1 MLSHVLIR
9 PFLFEYQTP
18 AKVSKSKKKSEKE
31 KKEVKMQELR
41 EAPPETNEK
50 TIITACRDR
59 LLYRVIRC
67 PK

>member
-1 MLSHVLIR
+1 MFSYGLF
-9 PFLFEYQTP
+9 FLNIKLQQRSP
-18 AKVSKSKKKSEKE
+18 SPKKKSEKE

-50 TIITACRDR
+50 TIITACRDK